1 MRFFLLIKISFFKEL
16 DLNSDVMDL
25 KCHRIRIEQR
35 VMFEVKLPNG
45 LTVNIKSKPST
56 MSAKVLNP
64 ILTEFNHKYDP
75 EYYEIRF
82 VSIVY

>member
-1 MRFFLLIKISFFKEL
+1 MFQEL

-25 KCHRIRIEQR
+25 KWDRIRVEQR
-35 VMFEVKLPNG
+35 VVFEVKLPNG
-45 LTVNIKSKPST
+45 LTVKVKSKPST

-64 ILTEFNHKYDP
+64 ILTEFNRKYDP

-82 VSIVY
+82 VSIDHTFN